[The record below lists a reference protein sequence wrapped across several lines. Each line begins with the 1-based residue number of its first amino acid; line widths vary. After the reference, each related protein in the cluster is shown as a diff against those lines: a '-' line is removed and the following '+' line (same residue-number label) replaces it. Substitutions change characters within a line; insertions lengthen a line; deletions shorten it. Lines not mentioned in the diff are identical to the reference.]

1 MGKFAWGVKA
11 KLKTLLGPLST
22 NFWKHQ
28 CFFAFTPQPNFSTK
42 NLKFYWR
49 WWDQIQ
55 SIFLHLFYFNIQNG
69 TPRFAN
75 FWTSRSRNTFPLVV
89 CCSQTFPG
97 FAIKWYLIMIL
108 QVALIHDTK
117 ILSYETRAEF
127 CQLFRSFF
135 RQWSFKT
142 YCFWDL
148 LTFSGGTIKNFL
160 VTLKF
165 FLVLMK

>member
-1 MGKFAWGVKA
+1 MGKFAWGSKA

-42 NLKFYWR
+42 NLKFHWR

-75 FWTSRSRNTFPLVV
+75 FWTTRSRNTFPLVKV
-89 CCSQTFPG
+89 SKSQNKFM
-97 FAIKWYLIMIL
+97 K
-108 QVALIHDTK
+108 
-117 ILSYETRAEF
+117 S
-127 CQLFRSFF
+127 SFF
-135 RQWSFKT
+135 PKNERNIARISALNVRKGDFINL
-142 YCFWDL
+142 FWDL
-148 LTFSGGTIKNFL
+148 LTFSYPTQQKYCRLSAVFL
-160 VTLKF
+160 QLN
-165 FLVLMK
+165 L